1 MYSRAMPMP
10 GDKAENDNTPLFDSS
25 KDANDPENF
34 KDFIDD
40 EEVVRA

>member
-10 GDKAENDNTPLFDSS
+10 GDKSEGNDKPLYDSS

-34 KDFIDD
+34 KDFTDD
-40 EEVVRA
+40 EEVVRK